1 MPARC
6 PNNTLRLM
14 AVRLLAV
21 LCAVALAALCAGAAD
36 EGAAHPQDG
45 PHAEL
50 RLTVTDEGLRLGVG
64 LNLAFIDQVVPIV
77 RESQSSVVG
86 AEREA
91 LNQGVLDWLKREVVV
106 EIDGMQIVPSFE
118 GTSLFAD
125 PDPAMSAIYPTYGPR
140 ALIRVVTTMVL
151 EAPSPQ
157 SLSVTWP
164 AYPKD
169 TLNAAMEGLAVEEAP
184 TLFLEAQFRAGGAP
198 IRIIRFSE
206 AEPTFSWS
214 ASEEED
220 SAFVLPAPPMAS
232 APGQRSTLGPMRLV
246 SIGLA
251 FFGVALAPIKKL
263 RVLGV
268 VCVLTGV
275 VGALAL
281 GGGANEQQP
290 AAMEVT
296 EAERVFGL
304 LHERMY
310 RAFDYTAESEI
321 YDVLAEAVAGPLLEE
336 TYTELYSMLLQ
347 AEEEGLVGVVTGVE
361 PIETTITLDLAH
373 PPAFDVRA
381 KWRVEGTVY
390 HWGHTHTRTHEY
402 EAAYRVAPVDGAWKI
417 VSRRI
422 LSQFRLGAPGEFPGE
437 L

>member
-1 MPARC
+1 MSARG
-6 PNNTLRLM
+6 PKNSLGNLLIGLG
-14 AVRLLAV
+14 AVF
-21 LCAVALAALCAGAAD
+21 CALALAALPTHATD

-64 LNLAFIDQVVPIV
+64 LNLAFIDQVVPMV
-77 RESQSSVVG
+77 RESQAAVVG

-91 LNQGVLDWLKREVVV
+91 LKQSVLDWLKSEVVV
-106 EIDGMQIVPSFE
+106 EIDGERIEPSFE

-151 EAPSPQ
+151 EAPSPG

-169 TLNAAMEGLAVEEAP
+169 TLNAAMEGLAVEETP

-214 ASEEED
+214 ASEEAD

-232 APGQRSTLGPMRLV
+232 VPEGRGKFGPMRIA

-251 FFGVALAPIKKL
+251 LV
-263 RVLGV
+263 GV
-268 VCVLTGV
+268 VLVLIRKVRVAGAACVLAGL

-281 GGGANEQQP
+281 GGVANEQQP
-290 AAMEVT
+290 AAMEAA

-304 LHERMY
+304 LHERTY

-361 PIETTITLDLAH
+361 PIETTVTLDLAD

-381 KWRVEGTVY
+381 RWRVDGTVY

-422 LSQFRLGAPGEFPGE
+422 LSQFRIGSPGEFPGE